1 MLTLGSDDT
10 GAPSWQTVG
19 EVSIMSRTI
28 LLLGLFLPITAS
40 AQAIV
45 EAAMGAGRATT
56 MAAPARGLGKSMSG
70 IAGGLE
76 KALNGGE
83 AEKKTVAVKPTPTS
97 EAPPAI
103 TIREDAD
110 GIEEGIAYDE
120 LIQRFGKP
128 AMSITMTGEQ
138 SLTYKG
144 IAGMYRVT
152 VRGGKVTTVEPPAAA
167 R

>member
-1 MLTLGSDDT
+1 MF
-10 GAPSWQTVG
+10 
-19 EVSIMSRTI
+19 RTI
-28 LLLGLFLPITAS
+28 LLLGLFLPTMAS

-56 MAAPARGLGKSMSG
+56 MAAPARGVGKSMSG

-83 AEKKTVAVKPTPTS
+83 AGKPVTETSTKSAAAKASATSVAP
-97 EAPPAI
+97 AAI

-152 VRGGKVTTVEPPAAA
+152 VRSGKVTTIEPPAAA